1 MDTDVDVVLS
11 MTRSVMEPPGA
22 GGGGDG
28 SGGDGGGSDGNDGG
42 GSDGSGGG
50 GSDGSG
56 GGYDG
61 GGDVVVG
68 GGGGGV
74 GGSSKAPFKHD
85 SSMTTQSYTAY
96 ALISLDL
103 KQRRIRKT
111 TDL

>member
-1 MDTDVDVVLS
+1 MDTDVDVVLP

-28 SGGDGGGSDGNDGG
+28 SGGNGGDGGGSDGNDGG
-42 GSDGSGGG
+42 GSDGG

-68 GGGGGV
+68 GGGV
-74 GGSSKAPFKHD
+74 GGSSRAPFKHD
-85 SSMTTQSYTAY
+85 SSMTTQSYRAY

-103 KQRRIRKT
+103 KQRRTRKT